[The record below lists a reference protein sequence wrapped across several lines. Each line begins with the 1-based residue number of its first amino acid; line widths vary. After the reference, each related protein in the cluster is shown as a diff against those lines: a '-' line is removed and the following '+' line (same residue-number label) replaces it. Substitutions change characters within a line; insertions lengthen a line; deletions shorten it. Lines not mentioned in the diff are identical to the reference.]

1 MKVLDAIAAAEI
13 AGDAKRNAA
22 VPFSSTLST
31 DDECSSS
38 AGNDDDDDDDDESLT
53 AGSLSAAAQLRTAS
67 YDGTSFVHSN
77 SPLPSLNQTVSA
89 RNSYSHGSK
98 DKDDGSGIAEEDA
111 VVSGSSRSGSYR
123 TISSPSITTP
133 LREAVL
139 GRGVI
144 SADDNVSASAA
155 NSPFVVGGTGPFKGF
170 SSSSHSLRGGGGG
183 SGAGGLSRNYSNQ
196 SLTTALGAMRRD
208 MLSDRAALRSQFLM
222 EVESCLLTHLTAP
235 VPVSLQQLADE
246 FKLTPEEAAVAAMVQ
261 RGMIDRQKAAGGSTN
276 SGSKSQ
282 HREGRGASRA
292 AAASAV
298 TTSGLGSPILQM
310 STLKKAN
317 LHNQLKLS
325 QQSIAAVGSKNPS
338 HQTAHA
344 KEDESDPDNRFANY
358 RDPFGVP
365 IPTVHNISIQSYIE
379 SFNVDLKSLHTTKV
393 SFLQLF

>member
-98 DKDDGSGIAEEDA
+98 DKDDGNGIAEEDA

-139 GRGVI
+139 GRGVF

-155 NSPFVVGGTGPFKGF
+155 NSPFVVGGSGPFKGF
-170 SSSSHSLRGGGGG
+170 SSSSHSLRGGG
-183 SGAGGLSRNYSNQ
+183 GAGGLSRNYSNQ

-246 FKLTPEEAAVAAMVQ
+246 FKLTPEEAAVASMVQ
-261 RGMIDRQKAAGGSTN
+261 RGMIDRQKTAGGSTN
-276 SGSKSQ
+276 SGSKY
-282 HREGRGASRA
+282 REGRGASRAAA

-325 QQSIAAVGSKNPS
+325 QQSIAAVSSSNPS
-338 HQTAHA
+338 HQTTHA
-344 KEDESDPDNRFANY
+344 KEDEPDPDNRFANY

-365 IPTVHNISIQSYIE
+365 IPTVHNISIPSYIE

-393 SFLQLF
+393 ILLQLF